1 MTERLPGPVAHCG
14 RADSWPFPAVCT
26 PAELELHLKIPVA
39 VGQDTAVNEP
49 PSPEIPQRIDVPGKR
64 MKTNYAETGSALDR
78 LRANMAR
85 RENRL
90 LPDIIAVVTAIP
102 GVLTTAQ

>member
-1 MTERLPGPVAHCG
+1 
-14 RADSWPFPAVCT
+14 
-26 PAELELHLKIPVA
+26 
-39 VGQDTAVNEP
+39 
-49 PSPEIPQRIDVPGKR
+49 